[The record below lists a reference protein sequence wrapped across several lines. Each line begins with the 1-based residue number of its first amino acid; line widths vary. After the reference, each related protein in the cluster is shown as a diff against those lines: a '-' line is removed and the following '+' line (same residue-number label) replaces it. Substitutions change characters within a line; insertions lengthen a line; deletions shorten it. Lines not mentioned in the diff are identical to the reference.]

1 MRALFGQ
8 ISLVAATLGV
18 VGCSTTSALD
28 NGTFAYECV
37 AVPGGSCAGG
47 SAIPA
52 TIALGTQFKLTYTA
66 SSAVT
71 YPNVTVSPVST
82 DFFSVQNGVWTAL
95 RSGSP
100 AAFATAG
107 GLALDYVFFHVEG
120 TTAAADAQ

>member
-28 NGTFAYECV
+28 NGTFTYECV
-37 AVPGGSCAGG
+37 SVPGGSCAGG
-47 SAIPA
+47 SSIPT
-52 TIALGTQFKLTYTA
+52 TIPLGTQFKLTYAATA
-66 SSAVT
+66 TVT
-71 YPNVTVSPVST
+71 YPTVTVSPVST

-120 TTAAADAQ
+120 ATTTADAQ